1 MNISC
6 IICNKPIC
14 KDNTYS
20 LCKSCFEEL
29 NFINNGCI
37 KCGKPII
44 NESLESVKVEELLE
58 GCTACLNR
66 SYYFDKAIGCIE
78 YDELSK
84 KIIFGFKYNNK
95 TFMSKYIATIIN
107 EKLSSEKI
115 EFDYIL
121 YVPLHKSREKK
132 RGFNQSKLIAKNL
145 GEILNVEVIN
155 CIIRNKKTK
164 RLFELKDRERIKEL
178 KNAFE
183 MNSDIELC
191 KNKKVLL
198 IDDIFT
204 TGSTVNEIS
213 KLLKINC
220 VKNVYICTFLTR
232 INCY

>member
-1 MNISC
+1 M
-6 IICNKPIC
+6 
-14 KDNTYS
+14 
-20 LCKSCFEEL
+20 
-29 NFINNGCI
+29 
-37 KCGKPII
+37 
-44 NESLESVKVEELLE
+44 
-58 GCTACLNR
+58 NR

-84 KIIFGFKYNNK
+84 KIIFGLKYNNK
-95 TFMSKYIATIIN
+95 TFMSRYIATIIK
-107 EKLSSEKI
+107 EKLSSEGI
-115 EFDYIL
+115 EFDYII

-145 GEILNVEVIN
+145 GEILNIEVIN
-155 CIIRNKKTK
+155 CTARNKKTK

-178 KNAFE
+178 KNAFVTK
-183 MNSDIELC
+183 SDIDIC
-191 KNKKVLL
+191 KNKRVLL

-220 VKNVYICTFLTR
+220 VKNVYVCTFLTR